1 MDICVIIDIEG
12 SIDFQITNQAWSL
25 MKKTAASLKTMTRH
39 DLFGSRSALLT
50 AMKLSFFLTDLG
62 ICRRF
67 YFMLWCLFVKV
78 LSNETYEATLCIVLR
93 IRLHGIQ
100 GTEGSREIYQQRQKR
115 KQRRRLY
122 SLQLESIRKTNFE
135 VDRTW
140 FAAYGGYNHSKH
152 LDVKAGFSS
161 LHQLKLVQVSTC

>member
-100 GTEGSREIYQQRQKR
+100 GTEGSREIYQQRPKR

-122 SLQLESIRKTNFE
+122 ILCNWNLSAK
-135 VDRTW
+135 RT
-140 FAAYGGYNHSKH
+140 
-152 LDVKAGFSS
+152 
-161 LHQLKLVQVSTC
+161 LKLIELDLLRMVGITTQNTLMLKLDSHRFIS